1 MSHSNENSLIGG
13 LTRGV
18 AAGAIGTAVM
28 TGAQTAYYKAVG
40 AEPSTTPAEVG
51 QRVAR
56 GVLKRPVPEDQT
68 GTLNNVMHW
77 LYGTGWGA
85 LFGLTAAGR
94 EPGLGLG
101 FAVTVWGASQVELP
115 AMKLAPPIW
124 ENPDPKTLAPDI
136 GFHLVYGVAV
146 ATAYKALS

>member
-1 MSHSNENSLIGG
+1 MSDSRNSLVGG
-13 LTRGV
+13 LARGV

-28 TGAQTAYYKAVG
+28 TAAQTAYYKATG

-51 QRVAR
+51 KRVVR
-56 GVLKRPVPEDQT
+56 GVLERDVPEEAT

-85 LFGLTAAGR
+85 LFGLAAAGR
-94 EPGLGLG
+94 EPGLGVG
-101 FAVTVWGASQVELP
+101 FALTVWGASQIELP
-115 AMKLAPPIW
+115 AMKLAPPPW
-124 ENPDPKTLAPDI
+124 ESDPKTLAPDI

>member
-1 MSHSNENSLIGG
+1 MSNENSLLGG
-13 LTRGV
+13 LARGV

-28 TGAQTAYYKAVG
+28 TGAQTAYYKAMG
-40 AEPSTTPAEVG
+40 AEPSTVPAEVG
-51 QRVAR
+51 KRVVR
-56 GVLKRPVPEDQT
+56 GVLKRKVSEEDT

-94 EPGLGLG
+94 EPGLGVA

-124 ENPDPKTLAPDI
+124 ENLDPKTLGPDV
-136 GFHLVYGVAV
+136 GFHVVYGVAV